1 MLDKFLKSVENE
13 QENPLKSVT
22 DEQKEVFDIT
32 NLLRNLSIDFSG
44 RPFVFQFSGLL
55 NSGKDTCAKL
65 LKEVLE
71 EKNMKVLCINYADFL
86 KAICTRN
93 FGYDD
98 SHKEEGRKILQDF
111 GTEVKKHERDFWIH
125 TVFHF
130 FDVMRYKYD
139 AFIIA
144 DCRYEEELQPTPYK
158 YTYPI
163 VNLYV
168 KRDIDMNN
176 ELLNHDSEKMA
187 KEYNPANFHLVIDNN
202 KTLDEVK
209 DYLSKVVDYFVEKK
223 EEFLLQQWG
232 VLGELI
238 DNGSEGEA

>member
-1 MLDKFLKSVENE
+1 MSEENLKSANNE
-13 QENPLKSVT
+13 EKNILKGA
-22 DEQKEVFDIT
+22 E
-32 NLLRNLSIDFSG
+32 LLKNLSIDFNG
-44 RPFVFQFSGLL
+44 RPWVFQFSGIL

-71 EKNMKVLCINYADFL
+71 EKNMRVLCLNYADFL
-86 KAICTRN
+86 KAICARN

-98 SHKEEGRKILQDF
+98 THKEENRKILQEF
-111 GTEVKKHERDFWIH
+111 GTTVKQRERDFWIH

-130 FDVMRYKYD
+130 FDVMRYDYD

-163 VNLYV
+163 INFYV
-168 KRDIDMNN
+168 QRDTNTNN

-187 KEYNPANFHLVIDNN
+187 MEHNPANFHLAIDNN
-202 KTLDEVK
+202 KTLEEVK
-209 DYLSKVVDYFVEKK
+209 QYLNDAVDYFMDKK
-223 EEFLLQQWG
+223 QEFLLQQWD
-232 VLGELI
+232 VLEGLTSNE
-238 DNGSEGEA
+238 SEEKE